1 MDNDSNL
8 PVPIDGQNSANIGTD
23 VYPISGGT
31 AHAQVVKVAWGNSLN
46 VNRADEDTPLPVKIF
61 GLTGSLATVTVTGS
75 VGGLGKF
82 TVTNT
87 VSDPLQV
94 TGGVR
99 AFVSGTTGGTPVAVT
114 GGVYILGNVGITGA
128 VNVTGGRFLS
138 HTTDTVQVTGS
149 VARGWVLNN
158 ADDNVKIWSHSGGT
172 LIPSAIYSSSGVG
185 IGASGNALNVN
196 VIGAAIN
203 ATVTVGA
210 TVGIDNAVG
219 TVLRVQGTANGTPIP
234 VSVNGVPSVYLRDD
248 ATLISTNN
256 PLYVD
261 STPTQLIIGSIP
273 TSMASA
279 NNIEKMFVAN
289 NPRTA
294 NQAGTLHTAAQ
305 WLSFLWDSVGEK
317 GSTEAETIQTKL
329 TTLINTFSGGSA
341 TVKNKLDINPTG
353 PKIKKYSLSA
363 YVSPL
368 VSDSTKTSY
377 LPNASNG
384 YMYINQST
392 TDSILLTS
400 DEFLIDVLGP
410 QCYYALTN
418 CPSGVSKD
426 AEGVV
431 ILSTA
436 AAQLLVENGG
446 YILGPD
452 NEIFLPIKFTRFFL
466 INTNLSTTGTLTV
479 VVS

>member
-138 HTTDTVQVTGS
+138 HTTDSVQVTGS

-158 ADDNVKIWSHSGGT
+158 ADDNLRIWSHSGGT

-234 VSVNGVPSVYLRDD
+234 VSLSSLPIVSLNDNGPN
-248 ATLISTNN
+248 STTN
-256 PLYVD
+256 PLFVD
-261 STPTQLIIGSIP
+261 TTPSPVNIGSKWTNYDAANGFEKLLIANKLGG
-273 TSMASA
+273 TVLHSA
-279 NNIEKMFVAN
+279 
-289 NPRTA
+289 
-294 NQAGTLHTAAQ
+294 GQ
-305 WLSFLWDSVGEK
+305 WLSFLWDAVGEK
-317 GSTEAETIQTKL
+317 SSTEAGTLQKKLTDIQT
-329 TTLINTFSGGSA
+329 TLQERKSSVDFVVDPFVFAISMINPGNNSFTINNIKNKVNIDLVTKANGFLYTNKTDIPVYLVSQSYLNQIGINDACNLVGSA
-341 TVKNKLDINPTG
+341 
-353 PKIKKYSLSA
+353 A
-363 YVSPL
+363 
-368 VSDSTKTSY
+368 
-377 LPNASNG
+377 
-384 YMYINQST
+384 
-392 TDSILLTS
+392 
-400 DEFLIDVLGP
+400 
-410 QCYYALTN
+410 
-418 CPSGVSKD
+418 CPVGVS
-426 AEGVV
+426 VSV
-431 ILSTA
+431 
-436 AAQLLVENGG
+436 
-446 YILGPD
+446 
-452 NEIFLPIKFTRFFL
+452 
-466 INTNLSTTGTLTV
+466 TGTLTPDYTITTDSAIATQIKNASYEIPANQSALLPALYTKV
-479 VVS
+479 FMLTAPTSGNVLTITAV